1 MGNGEI
7 ITRSKRGN
15 RVLGKVGKVEK
26 GAMKEKGEKREKRA
40 EERKAGKGD
49 KRGETREKGKRS

>member
-15 RVLGKVGKVEK
+15 RVLGKVEK